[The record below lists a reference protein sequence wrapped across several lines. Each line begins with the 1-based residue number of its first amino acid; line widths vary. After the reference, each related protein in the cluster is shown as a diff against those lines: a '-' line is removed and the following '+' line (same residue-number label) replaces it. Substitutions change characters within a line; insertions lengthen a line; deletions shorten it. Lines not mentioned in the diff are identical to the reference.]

1 MQDYTG
7 MFEKV
12 AARSKYRMAVQAENA
27 IFNGVRNSRLSEV
40 LRNGTGAMSKKERA
54 LVANL
59 DRRGQQQVDAAFN
72 RVERLYGK
80 IPDGFTDRTSDGLTA
95 GYNHGIELLRK
106 GFTSKDL
113 KPAR

>member
-27 IFNGVRNSRLSEV
+27 IFNGTRNRRLSEV
-40 LRNGTGAMSKKERA
+40 LRNGTGSMSRKERA
-54 LVANL
+54 LVDTL
-59 DRRGQQQVDAAFN
+59 GRRGKQQVDAALN
-72 RVERLYGK
+72 RVDRLYGK
-80 IPDGFTDRTSDGLTA
+80 VPDGFTDRTFDGSTA
-95 GYNHGIELLRK
+95 GYNHGIELLRT